1 MATHYTKSI
10 TGTLTTYTVST
21 WVKKARLGNLEY
33 MWQGGS
39 GSSGGLAFTGDSI
52 KFQSSGTP
60 TTTEKYRD
68 VSAWYHV
75 HVSCTSG
82 TATLYINGVQVLT
95 SSNDCAIASNI
106 YVGDYY
112 ASGSYPFI

>member
-39 GSSGGLAFTGDSI
+39 GSSG
-52 KFQSSGTP
+52 
-60 TTTEKYRD
+60 
-68 VSAWYHV
+68 
-75 HVSCTSG
+75 
-82 TATLYINGVQVLT
+82 
-95 SSNDCAIASNI
+95 
-106 YVGDYY
+106 
-112 ASGSYPFI
+112 